1 MYNNILFIDFD
12 GTITSEETLEGTLK
26 RFTPKLLY
34 YWKGAQFK
42 LGILNLSQIVHYGF
56 SKIPSSRLP
65 DILAYVRS
73 VPIRPGFEDLLKTC
87 KEAGIPVVIIS
98 GGLRPCIREKLAPYK
113 DYLLD
118 IYDLE
123 LDTSGPTMI
132 LHSDFEEGD
141 HIMSKVRV
149 MEKFSYKSSM
159 CIGDSFTDFKM
170 AKASDL
176 VFARDRLAK
185 KLAEDGQ
192 DFIPWE
198 DFHDVERVIRER
210 FLP

>member
-1 MYNNILFIDFD
+1 M
-12 GTITSEETLEGTLK
+12 
-26 RFTPKLLY
+26 
-34 YWKGAQFK
+34 A
-42 LGILNLSQIVHYGF
+42 
-56 SKIPSSRLP
+56 
-65 DILAYVRS
+65 
-73 VPIRPGFEDLLKTC
+73 
-87 KEAGIPVVIIS
+87 
-98 GGLRPCIREKLAPYK
+98 
-113 DYLLD
+113 
-118 IYDLE
+118 
-123 LDTSGPTMI
+123 